1 MAESFKPAVEGETF
15 GTSRDWTIRKTEDI
29 GMQN

>member
-15 GTSRDWTIRKTEDI
+15 GTGRLYQKLKILE
-29 GMQN
+29 MQN